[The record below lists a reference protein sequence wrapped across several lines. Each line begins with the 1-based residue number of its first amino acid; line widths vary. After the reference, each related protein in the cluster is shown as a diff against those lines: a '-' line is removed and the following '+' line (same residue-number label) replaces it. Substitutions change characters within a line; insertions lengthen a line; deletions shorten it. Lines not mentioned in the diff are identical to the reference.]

1 MISRSLISLQAL
13 LLFSI
18 FAISMSSCLKELDPL
33 PEPAYARLEITDAPI
48 DDPNVSG
55 VFITVKD
62 VKVNGVSWKGF
73 EGKTT
78 FDLLAYQNGE
88 TRLLGEGNID
98 AGTYSEIVLVL
109 DTETDALGNS
119 PGCYVKDQQGTKRK
133 LEGSGELTL
142 KAKGSLVTKAADT
155 TVAVIDMDL
164 RKSIVYRSGS
174 TTEFEFV
181 TNAELQTAVRLL
193 DKANVGKIA
202 GNCSD
207 GVSASDK
214 IIAYAYLK
222 GTYNENEKFPQG
234 TSQVQFKNAVTS
246 AVVAD
251 NGDYSLSFLESGM
264 YEVYFISYQEGAG
277 SKLLVKGELQVNLL
291 DATLN
296 LLQLNVTA
304 KTTINL
310 DVVVTGILFF

>member
-1 MISRSLISLQAL
+1 MISRSIISLQAL
-13 LLFSI
+13 LLISI
-18 FAISMSSCLKELDPL
+18 LAMTTSSCLKDLDPL
-33 PEPAYARLEITDAPI
+33 PESAYARLEITDAPI

-55 VFITVKD
+55 VFITVVD

-78 FDLLAYQNGE
+78 FDLLAYQNGQ
-88 TRLLGEGNID
+88 TRLLGEGNIE
-98 AGTYSEIVLVL
+98 AGTYSEIVLIL

-119 PGCYVKDQQGTKRK
+119 PGCYVKDAQGVKRK
-133 LEGSGELTL
+133 LEGSSELTV
-142 KAKGSLVTKAADT
+142 KAKGNMVTKASDT
-155 TVAVIDMDL
+155 TEAVIDMDL
-164 RKSIVYRSGS
+164 RKAIVYQSGS
-174 TTEFEFV
+174 TTDFEFV

-193 DKANVGKIA
+193 DKANTGKIE

-222 GTYNENEKFPQG
+222 GTYDDNEKFPQG

-246 AVVAD
+246 SVVAE
-251 NGDYSLSFLESGM
+251 NGDFSLSFLESGM

-277 SKLLVKGELQVNLL
+277 GKLLVKGALQLNLL
-291 DATLN
+291 DTTLN
-296 LLQLNVTA
+296 LLQLNVAA

-310 DVVVTGILFF
+310 DVVVTGIIFF